1 MLNPLVLLVNE
12 GSTSIR
18 PVPKGTGRFF
28 IYMNSFS
35 PTTEISPQD
44 YSPVTVVKDAYDSFT
59 IPAIVVTGTIGIVAE
74 YVVSAGPFAIR
85 ALAQIPAIPLT
96 VRCSGTRYFLG
107 GPNQPNAFALPYEGQ
122 TIPAGAIFEY
132 WATGATPISVPSLN
146 VPISTRTGQTITVTL
161 TVPVR
166 KSYPISYPITNA

>member
-1 MLNPLVLLVNE
+1 
-12 GSTSIR
+12 
-18 PVPKGTGRFF
+18 
-28 IYMNSFS
+28 MNSFS
-35 PTTEISPQD
+35 PTTEIASQA
-44 YSPVTVVKDAYDSFT
+44 YSQVTVVKDAYDTFT
-59 IPAIVVTGTIGIVAE
+59 LPELIITGTIGIVAE
-74 YVVSAGPFAIR
+74 FTVAAGPFAIR
-85 ALAQIPAIPLT
+85 PLAQTPTASLT

-107 GPNQPNAFALPYEGQ
+107 GPSQPNALALPYEGQ

-146 VPISTRTGQTITVTL
+146 VPISTRTGEEVEVTM